1 MSTHSSSNVL
11 LTVDESET
19 FAVRKTSV
27 KYPNIAPRNPGI
39 TSGDSGSTGN
49 GNGGGSGLAAIAPA
63 PESRADGTP
72 LAAAT
77 GFSGDDG
84 DDEEGTPSK
93 RKRGSKEQL
102 IPGTDEW
109 HRVRRDSHKEV
120 ERRRR
125 EVINQGIDQLAALI
139 PGAERNKGRIIAQAV
154 EYIHRLQ
161 DTEKKNIE
169 KWMIER
175 LLADQ
180 AIAKLTKQVEQLE
193 SKNKKL
199 KGKLSKSKKSAGED
213 DDEEDEEDEENGS
226 EAVEADAVNEG
237 DAAKSASRKVGKRRS
252 SSDDDNDRMSVE
264 EKSDNEDAAD
274 SQPLAR
280 GTSNKK
286 SAKAASG
293 KKGSQKKKG
302 SRKS

>member
-1 MSTHSSSNVL
+1 MSTQSPSNVL
-11 LTVDESET
+11 LTVDEET

-39 TSGDSGSTGN
+39 TSGDSGTSGN
-49 GNGGGSGLAAIAPA
+49 GNGGSSGLAAIAPA

-77 GFSGDDG
+77 GFSGDDD

-226 EAVEADAVNEG
+226 EAVEADTVNEG
-237 DAAKSASRKVGKRRS
+237 DAAKSASKKAGKRRG
-252 SSDDDNDRMSVE
+252 SSDDDNDR
-264 EKSDNEDAAD
+264 
-274 SQPLAR
+274 
-280 GTSNKK
+280 
-286 SAKAASG
+286 
-293 KKGSQKKKG
+293 
-302 SRKS
+302 